1 MKKIKF
7 ILLLAIFILPVSNA
21 IGQNNNVFDYQGEI
35 EEDYTPEKKAV
46 TLDYSQVDIFD
57 RPDLGGMIILSKT
70 RWKNWVA
77 RAVYISLINLLLI
90 ILIVSLPK
98 DSEPN
103 IIISYLLSGSS
114 FMMSFWIFLCSILLF
129 RLRETP
135 SSIIFLAV
143 AFILFVIT
151 YFLLLKIKKSDI
163 SLAELKESFQK
174 LNKAS
179 AEDER
184 LISVPGLPGDWPNE
198 DFLK

>member
-7 ILLLAIFILPVSNA
+7 ILLLAIFILPASNSFA
-21 IGQNNNVFDYQGEI
+21 NKDNAFNFQGDI
-35 EEDYTPEKKAV
+35 AEEYNIEKKAV
-46 TLDYSQVDIFD
+46 SMDYSQVDIFD
-57 RPDLGGMIILSKT
+57 RPDLGGMIMLSKT

-114 FMMSFWIFLCSILLF
+114 FMMSFWIFLCSTIIF
-129 RLRETP
+129 RLKAVQ
-135 SSIIFLAV
+135 IAVIFLPV
-143 AFILFVIT
+143 AFILSAVT

-163 SLAELKESFQK
+163 SLSELKESFQK
-174 LNKAS
+174 LNKTN

-184 LISVPGLPGDWPNE
+184 LISVPGIPGDWSNE
-198 DFLK
+198 DFVK

>member
-21 IGQNNNVFDYQGEI
+21 VGNNDNAFNFQGEI
-35 EEDYTPEKKAV
+35 AEEYNIEKKAV
-46 TLDYSQVDIFD
+46 TMDYSQVDIYD

-77 RAVYISLINLLLI
+77 RAVYIGLINLLFIL
-90 ILIVSLPK
+90 LIVSLPK
-98 DSEPN
+98 DNEPN

-114 FMMSFWIFLCSILLF
+114 FVMSFWMFSCSILLF
-129 RLRETP
+129 RLREIP

-143 AFILFVIT
+143 AFILFAIT

-174 LNKAS
+174 LNKTS

-198 DFLK
+198 DFVK

>member
-7 ILLLAIFILPVSNA
+7 ILLLAIFILPASNSFA
-21 IGQNNNVFDYQGEI
+21 NKDNAFNFQGDI
-35 EEDYTPEKKAV
+35 AEEYNIEKKAV
-46 TLDYSQVDIFD
+46 SMDYSQVDIFD
-57 RPDLGGMIILSKT
+57 RPDLGGMIMLSKT

-114 FMMSFWIFLCSILLF
+114 FMMSFWIFLCSTIIF
-129 RLRETP
+129 RLKAVQ
-135 SSIIFLAV
+135 IAVIFLPV
-143 AFILFVIT
+143 AFILSAVT

-174 LNKAS
+174 LNKTN

-184 LISVPGLPGDWPNE
+184 LISVQGIPGDWPNE
-198 DFLK
+198 DFVK